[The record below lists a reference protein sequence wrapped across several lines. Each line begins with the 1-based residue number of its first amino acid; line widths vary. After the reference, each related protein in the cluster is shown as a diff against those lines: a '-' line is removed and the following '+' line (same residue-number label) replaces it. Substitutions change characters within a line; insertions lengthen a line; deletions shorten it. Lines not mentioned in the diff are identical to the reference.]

1 MALPLGALPWLGL
14 GISVSA
20 REVKVVHCDLRTGHL
35 SDDRFGLCAWGASS
49 PQTRARQ
56 PGHSAPASTV
66 GPPLATA
73 ARLVKHPTPTPS
85 VGASHRKPCL
95 FKEKGEKKNF
105 FKIPDTGE
113 IS

>member
-1 MALPLGALPWLGL
+1 MALPPGALPWLGL

-35 SDDRFGLCAWGASS
+35 SDDRFGLCAWGVSS

-73 ARLVKHPTPTPS
+73 ARLVKHPPHPLHGCQSQKTLP
-85 VGASHRKPCL
+85 L
-95 FKEKGEKKNF
+95 
-105 FKIPDTGE
+105 
-113 IS
+113 